1 MSGFGAQMKKRPIGV
16 VVVAILL
23 VLGGGAGLAGD
34 LMNSS
39 SLSANHFESV
49 WIAAVNVLGIVAGVF
64 LFRGFNWARWLAI
77 AWMAFHVAISF
88 LNSWQQAAMH
98 GVILVLIVWILFQ
111 REARAFFG
119 APRAAG

>member
-1 MSGFGAQMKKRPIGV
+1 MKKRPIGV